1 MSASSGGQEGGLRS
15 LCGYVYTTARCW
27 VRFGIQSAGL
37 QGNHSG
43 RSMF

>member
-15 LCGYVYTTARCW
+15 LYGYVYTTARCR
-27 VRFGIQSAGL
+27 VRLGIQLADR